1 MQVAKYK
8 YGKHCH
14 LCACLTKDP
23 IVRSYFRFLK
33 YLTSLLLSF
42 STLSFIAVNFLRAYV
57 IVCSCSE
64 QLQECEWEVCR
75 VCREKVF
82 HQFSLISHL

>member
-1 MQVAKYK
+1 MQVAKCK
-8 YGKHCH
+8 CGKHCH

-33 YLTSLLLSF
+33 YLTSLLQSFSILSF
-42 STLSFIAVNFLRAYV
+42 VAVNFLRLYV

-64 QLQECEWEVCR
+64 QLQECEWEIFR
-75 VCREKVF
+75 V
-82 HQFSLISHL
+82 